1 MDRIYH
7 RLEAAAAAA
16 AAASMT
22 ILRVQTNDQ
31 SPRMANEKH
40 ASLSSVVNARLLLT
54 FAHRPLTGAIACII
68 HAYDCLATSCAY
80 FAIQSSYAVAQPCDP
95 HVVVFCSTSLSHYN
109 LYKHSYALHN
119 FFVEAF

>member
-16 AAASMT
+16 ASVT

-31 SPRMANEKH
+31 SPRTANEKH

-54 FAHRPLTGAIACII
+54 FAHRPLTGAIRLYYSCVRLSSDVVCVFRNSVFVCRAIP
-68 HAYDCLATSCAY
+68 TSC
-80 FAIQSSYAVAQPCDP
+80 FALR
-95 HVVVFCSTSLSHYN
+95 H
-109 LYKHSYALHN
+109 
-119 FFVEAF
+119 

>member
-7 RLEAAAAAA
+7 RLEAAAAA

-31 SPRMANEKH
+31 SPRTANEKH

-54 FAHRPLTGAIACII
+54 FAHCPLTGAIRL
-68 HAYDCLATSCAY
+68 YYSCVRL
-80 FAIQSSYAVAQPCDP
+80 SGD
-95 HVVVFCSTSLSHYN
+95 VVCVFRNSVFVCRGTAERSPRRVLLYVIKSL
-109 LYKHSYALHN
+109 
-119 FFVEAF
+119 